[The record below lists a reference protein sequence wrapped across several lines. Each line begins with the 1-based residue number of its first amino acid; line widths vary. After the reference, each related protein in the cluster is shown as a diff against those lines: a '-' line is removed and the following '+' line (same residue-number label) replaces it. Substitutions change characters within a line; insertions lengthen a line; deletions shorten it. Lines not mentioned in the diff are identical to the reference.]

1 MKRELHTQKQ
11 TYKMK
16 QLSVVLKKRQTLF
29 HFNQSQ
35 QQDGGAKQEAEQ
47 SLASLAISMGIS
59 IESLTKEG
67 ITKEA
72 LLEQI

>member
-1 MKRELHTQKQ
+1 MDVNKHFQAKQALQKDYLSSKEVFELHQEKERVMDQTITTLKRELHTQKQ

-35 QQDGGAKQEAEQ
+35 Q
-47 SLASLAISMGIS
+47 
-59 IESLTKEG
+59 
-67 ITKEA
+67 
-72 LLEQI
+72 